1 MPQGA
6 SLRALGVLEGV
17 EQSMCDV
24 LGVNELPC
32 SVARRFFLLAV
43 ARVQVHSPEAVDTSQ
58 ANLPGLSA
66 MSSKAELKIR
76 ALVLDFDST
85 ISTPQYIE
93 RLQEWAVADKVQIF
107 QALTTDEHI
116 ENLGGQK
123 RIDAL
128 KALLLE
134 LSEAGVT
141 LFIISI
147 GYRVALMPQLETA
160 GLLRFFADNRVYG
173 QDSPELR
180 QLGFVKGR
188 LIERIMNHHGWGRD
202 DVLFVDDSTEHI
214 ESASTVCK
222 TLLVPPEAK
231 KDIGGMRQVEFDAI
245 RAHAFGE
252 GPATTLT
259 TAVIASR

>member
-1 MPQGA
+1 
-6 SLRALGVLEGV
+6 
-17 EQSMCDV
+17 
-24 LGVNELPC
+24 
-32 SVARRFFLLAV
+32 
-43 ARVQVHSPEAVDTSQ
+43 
-58 ANLPGLSA
+58 
-66 MSSKAELKIR
+66 MSDRAELKIR

-85 ISTPQYIE
+85 ISTPRYIE

-107 QALTTDEHI
+107 EALTPDEHI
-116 ENLGGQK
+116 ENLGGQE

-202 DVLFVDDSTEHI
+202 DVLFVDDSMEHI
-214 ESASTVCK
+214 DRASTVCK

-231 KDIGGMRQVEFDAI
+231 KAIGGMRQVEFDAI
-245 RAHAFGE
+245 RTHAFGE
-252 GPATTLT
+252 GPETAIT
-259 TAVIASR
+259 TAVI

>member
-1 MPQGA
+1 
-6 SLRALGVLEGV
+6 
-17 EQSMCDV
+17 
-24 LGVNELPC
+24 
-32 SVARRFFLLAV
+32 
-43 ARVQVHSPEAVDTSQ
+43 
-58 ANLPGLSA
+58 
-66 MSSKAELKIR
+66 MSFYRTELKIR

-85 ISTPQYIE
+85 ISTPRYIE
-93 RLQEWAVADKVQIF
+93 RLQEWAVADKAQIF
-107 QALTTDEHI
+107 EALTPDEHI
-116 ENLGGQK
+116 ENLGGQE

-188 LIERIMNHHGWGRD
+188 LM
-202 DVLFVDDSTEHI
+202 EHI
-214 ESASTVCK
+214 DRASTVCK

-231 KDIGGMRQVEFDAI
+231 KAIGGMRQVEFDAI

-252 GPATTLT
+252 GPETAIT
-259 TAVIASR
+259 TAVI